1 MVIKK
6 GITKMKLVGMSFS
19 VKADGKATT
28 LYVEQDFEPYYKEA
42 DGTKGFVG
50 IKVESIYAG
59 YYDCS
64 KLKVGDEIEVYYGKA
79 MTTKSGK
86 PFQTIKK
93 IEKLN

>member
-1 MVIKK
+1 MRGKN
-6 GITKMKLVGMSFS
+6 MKLVGMNFS
-19 VKADGKATT
+19 VKENGKTTT
-28 LYVEQDFEPYYKEA
+28 LYVEQDFEPFYKEE

-50 IKVESIYAG
+50 KKAESIYAG

-64 KLKVGDEIEVYYGKA
+64 KLKVGDEIEIYYGKA
-79 MTTKSGK
+79 ITTKSGK